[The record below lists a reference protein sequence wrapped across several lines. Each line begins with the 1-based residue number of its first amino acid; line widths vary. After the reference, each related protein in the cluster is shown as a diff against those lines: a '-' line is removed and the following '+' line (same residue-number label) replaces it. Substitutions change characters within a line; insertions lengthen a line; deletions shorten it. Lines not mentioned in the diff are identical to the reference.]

1 MTYTT
6 QISDQIVRITLTGD
20 MTGFEDSQSLLKAVD
35 SIIKQGIL
43 LCVADIS
50 QIRYM
55 NSSGINTLTT
65 LLTKF
70 RTRGGEMVLTK
81 PSEQVQK
88 LLIIT
93 KLNAIFTIVED
104 HAAAVVKLKSE

>member
-20 MTGFEDSQSLLKAVD
+20 MTGFEDSQSLLKEVD
-35 SIIKQGIL
+35 TIIKQGVL

-70 RTRGGEMVLTK
+70 RTRGGELVLTK

-93 KLNAIFTIVED
+93 KLTAIFTIVED
-104 HAAAVVKLKSE
+104 QAAAVVKLKSE

>member
-6 QISDQIVRITLTGD
+6 QISDQIVRITMTGD

-35 SIIKQGIL
+35 AIIEQGVL

-50 QIRYM
+50 QVRYM

-65 LLTKF
+65 LLAKF
-70 RTRGGEMVLTK
+70 RTRGGELVLTK

-88 LLIIT
+88 LLIVT
-93 KLNAIFTIVED
+93 KLTAIFTIVED
-104 HAAAVVKLKSE
+104 HAAAVEKLKSE

>member
-6 QISDQIVRITLTGD
+6 QISDQIVRITLSGD
-20 MTGFEDSQSLLKAVD
+20 MTGFEDSQSLLKSVD
-35 SIIKQGIL
+35 SIIEQGVL

-50 QIRYM
+50 QVRYM

-65 LLTKF
+65 LLAKF
-70 RTRGGEMVLTK
+70 RTRGGELVLTK

-93 KLNAIFTIVED
+93 KLTAIFTIVED
-104 HAAAVVKLKSE
+104 QAAAVVKLKSE